1 MTRYAAAVVGLGQIG
16 QGYDYDCDE
25 ARRIVTHAS
34 SYQYHPGFELA
45 AGIDPDPEQR
55 ERFKRKYAKPAFPSL
70 ADLPGE
76 LEIDVY
82 SICVPT
88 GRHAEAFFAALDR
101 GAAAIV
107 CEKPIAG
114 TVEDAE
120 RMVSEAQARGSA
132 VVVNYMRRS
141 EPGVLSL
148 REIISTGRIGDIY
161 KGVVWYGKGL
171 IHNGSHFV
179 DLLRFLLGEASRP
192 ELLSRERVR
201 EGCDPEPDVRIH
213 FGAAD
218 LYLLAVRADCFTLAE
233 FELIGTKGRV
243 AYRGGGEKIEA
254 WVTEA
259 DTAFPGY
266 TVLRRESMC
275 IENDF
280 MRYQWHVADNLY
292 RHLTEGAPLNSTG
305 ESATETLR
313 AVERIM
319 SLL

>member
-1 MTRYAAAVVGLGQIG
+1 MRRYAAVVVGLGQIG
-16 QGYDYDCDE
+16 QGYDYDCDDG
-25 ARRIVTHAS
+25 RRIVTPAS
-34 SYQYHPGFELA
+34 SYRYHSGFELA

-55 ERFKRKYAKPAFPSL
+55 ERFERKYAKPAFPSL
-70 ADLPGE
+70 AGLPAE

-114 TVEDAE
+114 TVEDAG
-120 RMVSEAQARGSA
+120 RMVSEAEAHGCA
-132 VVVNYMRRS
+132 VVVNYMRRF

-148 REIISTGRIGDIY
+148 REIISTGRIGDVY

-192 ELLSRERVR
+192 ELLSREQARDGR
-201 EGCDPEPDVRIH
+201 DPEPDLRMH
-213 FGAAD
+213 FGSAD
-218 LYLLAVRADCFTLAE
+218 LYFLAARADCFTLAE

-254 WVTEA
+254 WETEA
-259 DTAFPGY
+259 DVAFPGY
-266 TVLRRESMC
+266 TVLGRESMC

-280 MRYQWHVADNLY
+280 GRYQWHVADNLY
-292 RHLTEGAPLNSTG
+292 RHLTEGAPLHSTG
-305 ESATETLR
+305 ETATETLR
-313 AVERIM
+313 AVESIV